1 MLSRIEKLYT
11 KDEMQNILSSFTQE
25 KNVCVFTNTL
35 KISIEELE
43 KKFLKQKLKFKK
55 INAYCYLFDAK
66 DKAILSSMK
75 VFNEAHF
82 YIQNYSSYLCA
93 LNLEVKAG

>member
-35 KISIEELE
+35 KIS
-43 KKFLKQKLKFKK
+43 
-55 INAYCYLFDAK
+55 
-66 DKAILSSMK
+66 
-75 VFNEAHF
+75 
-82 YIQNYSSYLCA
+82 
-93 LNLEVKAG
+93 

>member
-43 KKFLKQKLKFKK
+43 KEFLKQKLKFKK
-55 INAYCYLFDAK
+55 INAYCYLFDTK

-82 YIQNYSSYLCA
+82 YILIFIYYLNCI
-93 LNLEVKAG
+93 L